1 MYAEISC
8 GRDAALRQRLEYDGS
23 IEPGEACAT
32 VFLLAVNGTEAEL
45 GGRPQALGREHLL
58 EDEVGACYCSGYWN
72 RECLTA
78 L

>member
-1 MYAEISC
+1 MCAEISC
-8 GRDAALRQRLEYDGS
+8 GGDAARRQRLEYDGS
-23 IEPGEACAT
+23 IELREACAT
-32 VFLLAVNGTEAEL
+32 VFLRAVNGTEAEL
-45 GGRPQALGREHLL
+45 GGRPQALDRENLL